1 MLNPATPTA
10 HARELFAEP
19 TPLGLIGLAIG
30 CAALTPIAFGHSLTP
45 AGLKTAAMFCLLF
58 GGGCQLIAGL
68 LSFANKN
75 LYGATLF
82 TAFAFNWTMNWWALD
97 SMAQGVV
104 PDHAVVLA
112 VDVASLIT
120 FVVITYGFGFYSK
133 LLFLFLLDIDVLY
146 AAKLVNALT
155 GTQSLSAVV
164 AVSTV
169 LLGLIALWIAF
180 AMLVNPVA
188 GRAIFPVTG
197 PMFTASV
204 PRTFDFGPRRAI
216 FDALY
221 SHWQEHAF
229 RPMGMA
235 ELERAAAIGA
245 NGRSLLPEL
254 AYLAEM
260 GGVAL
265 TPDGVDGVPPT
276 SVRLTAAGID
286 LYEQRV
292 LDKHA
297 A

>member
-1 MLNPATPTA
+1 MLNHAMPTA
-10 HARELFAEP
+10 HGRELFAEP

-97 SMAQGVV
+97 SMASGVV
-104 PDHAVVLA
+104 PDHGVVLA
-112 VDVASLIT
+112 VDIASLVT

-146 AAKLVNALT
+146 AAKLVNAFT
-155 GTQSLSAVV
+155 GTQAMSMVV
-164 AVSTV
+164 AVCTV
-169 LLGLIALWIAF
+169 LLAVIALWIAF

-197 PMFTASV
+197 PMFTA
-204 PRTFDFGPRRAI
+204 PAPKTFDFGPRRAI

-221 SHWQEHAF
+221 AHWQQHAF
-229 RPMGMA
+229 RPMDMA
-235 ELERAAAIGA
+235 ELERAAAVGA
-245 NGRSLLPEL
+245 KGRSLLPEL

-265 TPDGVDGVPPT
+265 TPEVVDGVPPT

-286 LYEQRV
+286 VYEQRV
-292 LDKHA
+292 LSKHA